1 MKINVKV
8 KPNAKQE
15 SVEKTGEKD
24 FLLRVKAPAREG
36 RANQAVVELLSEY
49 FNLPK
54 SGISIVRG
62 EKSKN
67 KVVNL
72 CE

>member
-1 MKINVKV
+1 MKIKVKV